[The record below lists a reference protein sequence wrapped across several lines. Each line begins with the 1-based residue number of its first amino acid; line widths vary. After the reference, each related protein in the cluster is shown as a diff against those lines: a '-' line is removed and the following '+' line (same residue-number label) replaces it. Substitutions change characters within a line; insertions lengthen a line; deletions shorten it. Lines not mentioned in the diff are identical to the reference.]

1 MMAQIASP
9 EVKTELQRRL
19 RRIEGQARGVQRM
32 IEEGRDCKDILQQ
45 LAAIRSAAHQASL
58 VLVRSYATQCLNQ
71 PETRGSS
78 AELVDELV
86 SVLARVA

>member
-1 MMAQIASP
+1 MTQITSP
-9 EVKTELQRRL
+9 EAKAELQQRL

-32 IEEGRDCKDILQQ
+32 IDEGRDCKAILQQ

-58 VLVRSYATQCLNQ
+58 VLVRSYATQCLSQ
-71 PETRGSS
+71 PESRRSP

-86 SVLARVA
+86 GVLAKIA

>member
-1 MMAQIASP
+1 MAQIASP